1 MIKRPAFFLALAAA
15 LAACGGGSRWRR
27 PIEPLHYLAKAQL
40 QFPAFPPAPAAG
52 SGTDQAD
59 LKALHDW
66 QAKRTPAQCSRARSE
81 AEETF
86 DEFFGGVSPF
96 SRPTAPE
103 AEAIL
108 ERVHSDALA
117 VVSVVKKRNK
127 RERPFRRDP
136 TLAPCLRRIGGF
148 AYPSG
153 HATVS
158 HVFGRLLSDLEPRR
172 QAEFMARA
180 DEAALDRVI
189 GGVHHPSDIEAG
201 KRLGDEVYADLL
213 ASPAF
218 RGDMDKLRRLLAP
231 R

>member
-1 MIKRPAFFLALAAA
+1 MIKRIASFIALAAA
-15 LAACGGGSRWRR
+15 LAACAGAASWKAHR
-27 PIEPLHYLAKAQL
+27 PLYYLSPAQL
-40 QFPAFPPAPAAG
+40 QFPAFPTAPAAG
-52 SGTDQAD
+52 SDVDRAD
-59 LKALHDW
+59 LKTLHEW
-66 QAKRTPAQCSRARSE
+66 QARRTPAQCARARSE

-108 ERVHSDALA
+108 ERVHADALA
-117 VVSVVKKRNK
+117 AVSVVKKRNK

-136 TLAPCLRRIGGF
+136 SLEPCLRRIGGF

-172 QAEFMARA
+172 KDEFMTRS

-201 KRLGDEVYADLL
+201 KRFGDEVYQDLL

-218 RGDMDKLRRLLAP
+218 RDDLGKLRRLLES